1 LFCFELLQVSDNLD
15 VLNELC
21 LVVGGRVEKEVSS
34 REYPDERKALH
45 NTLLRHRIVVTCD
58 RPGGGAGRMEFV
70 VGGKK
75 LFVSCSLLPIY
86 KLSDKNKPYVAFWDR
101 QILTVLRRKMK
112 EKSG

>member
-1 LFCFELLQVSDNLD
+1 
-15 VLNELC
+15 
-21 LVVGGRVEKEVSS
+21 
-34 REYPDERKALH
+34 
-45 NTLLRHRIVVTCD
+45 
-58 RPGGGAGRMEFV
+58 MEFV